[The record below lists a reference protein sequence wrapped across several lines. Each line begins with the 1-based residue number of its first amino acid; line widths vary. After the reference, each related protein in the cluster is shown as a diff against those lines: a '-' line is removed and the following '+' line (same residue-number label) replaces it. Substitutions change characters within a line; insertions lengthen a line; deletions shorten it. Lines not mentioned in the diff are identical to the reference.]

1 MCSMAH
7 DRPFRLLDLPPE
19 LVGQTCEH
27 LADEDLRNVRRV
39 SRALKTQST
48 SAYGQRFFDHL
59 IVILHPTSLTIFLE
73 IARHPDLSK
82 FVTRLSVSGERVGH
96 SIYPVKNQAVHEDL
110 EHSME
115 RSGADVTLLKEGLVA
130 LDNINTVRI
139 DRQQF
144 YLGDGAANHYPGVAC
159 GRAHIPKDSSP
170 VPKEESH
177 LEDGGHIR
185 VYDLTLKVLHDV
197 DLLARVKLEFSFW
210 TDVAD
215 SPENQVAGYFDLCS
229 EAWKIASRSTHY
241 VETFGGTSIEWVS
254 NLLQDATNLHRLE
267 LIYPTTYNQSMRTS
281 RLYQAFSHDF
291 HWRNLSHL
299 HLENV
304 LASHATLVTFLE
316 THRETLDNI
325 GFTSIGFPI
334 GTWAEP
340 LLIISGMSKLRVLF
354 LDTLLE
360 RNNYPS
366 PPLPDGI
373 SYIEETCFYACDRDD
388 VEQAMEKLCD
398 ELTTVPTKNWL
409 VSGEGGE
416 RYPYMVDLRMAI
428 AVTHGYWERAGGY

>member
-1 MCSMAH
+1 MAH

-27 LADEDLRNVRRV
+27 LADEDLRSVRQV
-39 SRALKTQST
+39 SRALKIQST

-82 FVTRLSVSGERVGH
+82 FVTRLSVSGERVRH
-96 SIYPVKNQAVHEDL
+96 SICPVKNQAVHEDL
-110 EHSME
+110 QHSME

-139 DRQQF
+139 DKKQF
-144 YLGDGAANHYPGVAC
+144 YLGEGAANHYPGVAC
-159 GRAHIPKDSSP
+159 GRAHILKDFSP
-170 VPKEESH
+170 FPKEDSH

-185 VYDLTLKVLHDV
+185 VYELTLKVLHDV

-215 SPENQVAGYFDLCS
+215 YPENQVAGYFDLGS
-229 EAWKIASRSTHY
+229 EAWKIASRNTHY
-241 VETFGGTSIEWVS
+241 VETFGGISIDWVS
-254 NLLQDATNLHRLE
+254 NILQDATDLHRLN
-267 LIYPTTYNQSMRTS
+267 LIYPTTYNQSRRTS
-281 RLYQAFSHDF
+281 RQYHAFSHNF
-291 HWRNLSHL
+291 QWRNLSHL
-299 HLENV
+299 RLEEV
-304 LASHATLVTFLE
+304 LTSHATFVTFLE

-325 GFTSIGFPI
+325 RFTSIGFQT

-340 LLIISGMSKLRVLF
+340 LLIISGMSKLRVLL

-360 RNNYPS
+360 RNNYPN
-366 PPLPDGI
+366 PPLPDGVPDI
-373 SYIEETCFYACDRDD
+373 DRSWLHACNRND
-388 VEQAMEKLCD
+388 VEQAMKELCD
-398 ELTTVPTKNWL
+398 KLATVPTKNWL

-416 RYPYMVDLRMAI
+416 CYLYMVDLRMAI
-428 AVTHGYWERAGGY
+428 AVTHGYWERAGEY